1 MSKKLIVYDNG
12 GETID
17 RFTVVC
23 PDGSVF
29 GMSENSTSPSGF
41 NQFLGNMK
49 ENGYKSI
56 GNAGNKIEEIPDCV
70 ILGLKARGYTSL
82 ELFNM
87 VTGD

>member
-29 GMSENSTSPSGF
+29 GMSDDPISPQGF
-41 NQFLGNMK
+41 NQYSGDIDEFPKGLEHTG
-49 ENGYKSI
+49 ERLEH
-56 GNAGNKIEEIPDCV
+56 APDCV